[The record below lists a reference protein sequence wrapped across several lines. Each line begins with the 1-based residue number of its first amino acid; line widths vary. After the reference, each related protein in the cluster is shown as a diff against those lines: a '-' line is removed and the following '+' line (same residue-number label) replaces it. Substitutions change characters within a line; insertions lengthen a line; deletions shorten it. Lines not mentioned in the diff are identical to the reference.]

1 MGKGPRE
8 EKRDGWYVV
17 IAKRSLVFR
26 IAPIPTRRWVLWQK
40 LELKAKAVTSFSFW
54 DMGMMVICE
63 GMVEFVGCHRVWV
76 GRSIHTQELGQLHI
90 PLYFM
95 THTCDRLKDC
105 QLRQLRWG
113 PHRHRALLHCPVTG
127 DCVGLSRAGS
137 ELAGGH
143 GA

>member
-63 GMVEFVGCHRVWV
+63 GMVEFVGCHRVW
-76 GRSIHTQELGQLHI
+76 GRSVYTY
-90 PLYFM
+90 P
-95 THTCDRLKDC
+95 R
-105 QLRQLRWG
+105 
-113 PHRHRALLHCPVTG
+113 TG
-127 DCVGLSRAGS
+127 ATSHSPIFYDSYM
-137 ELAGGH
+137 
-143 GA
+143 